1 MHLWARPSEDG
12 AWSVTRIE
20 LEVDKYPN
28 KRLLVKDGPKF
39 QQNLTEP
46 QVQQNKTPMQ
56 QQQQ

>member
-20 LEVDKYPN
+20 LEVDKHPN

-39 QQNLTEP
+39 EQPESP
-46 QVQQNKTPMQ
+46 VQ